1 MKVGDMVRL
10 DHVNYE
16 SSDYLKG
23 IGSMHGDSTK
33 DWYRGRGVIVR
44 ESDRTN
50 EWGGDLHRWWWVLCD
65 DGRLVEEVEGNLE
78 LV

>member
-1 MKVGDMVRL
+1 MKVGDMVEL
-10 DHVNYE
+10 DLLNYVR
-16 SSDYLKG
+16 SDYLRG
-23 IGSMHGDSTK
+23 LGSMNIDPSRLLPRSK
-33 DWYRGRGVIVR
+33 GVIVR
-44 ESDRTN
+44 ESDRSN